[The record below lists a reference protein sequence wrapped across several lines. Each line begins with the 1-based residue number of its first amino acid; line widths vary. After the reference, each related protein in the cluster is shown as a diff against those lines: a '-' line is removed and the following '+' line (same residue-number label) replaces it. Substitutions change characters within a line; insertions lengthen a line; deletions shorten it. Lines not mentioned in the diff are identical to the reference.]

1 MKLLFSLLF
10 NLLKDLLIKNDEE
23 LSFKSAKFDG
33 RKAVVLLLIVALF
46 LSNALTINRVFDLV
60 VENIALQER
69 VMKCQE
75 DPSDSSKSPGPTTVE
90 QKEKT

>member
-33 RKAVVLLLIVALF
+33 RKAVVLLLIIALF
-46 LSNALTINRVFDLV
+46 VSNILTINRLFDLV
-60 VENIALQER
+60 VENIALQDR

-75 DPSDSSKSPGPTTVE
+75 DPSDSPKGECLNNPDP
-90 QKEKT
+90 KEKT